1 LAIKTAYHT
10 AGTRDQHDNMA
21 RLFLTVIGLLI
32 IAAAL
37 GVAYFAMTD
46 VPPPAGKIVHVIPES
61 RLPK

>member
-1 LAIKTAYHT
+1 
-10 AGTRDQHDNMA
+10 MA